1 MKSENT
7 MVSEVTLKVGA
18 ICIGNGGGQSGVKLH
33 ENGVE
38 TILINSSARDLDNT
52 IVPAGIRSFIIEDA
66 NDLGR
71 GAGRNREIAKKLF
84 SDWSQN
90 KKLLANE
97 YFVNF
102 VSEKDIIFIVSS
114 TAGGTGSGISPTLA
128 YMLAKKY
135 PNKVFILVPIM
146 PRLTESI
153 NSQQNTIQYFNEVDT
168 INNSGVNIPYMP
180 FDLEKL
186 AAQDIQ
192 TAYEKIAKDISN
204 AVKVIR
210 GDMTIQTPYGMIDER
225 NMLTI
230 ATCPGMI
237 SVYVDDA
244 VKMSDIQSDGIQSV
258 IIRGMQKSSACAM
271 QKDKISKYMGL
282 FLEVDDAIEDPVK
295 KADYTSL
302 FNTTG
307 EPFEIF
313 VNYGITDKPMGKYGL
328 VVSGQ
333 SMPYDRL
340 KQCIDRVSEFEESQ
354 RQKEYSIADSASMF
368 SHYAQ
373 NQNVD
378 KILGSATVK
387 SVESEP
393 DVEVPDFLKSSL

>member
-1 MKSENT
+1 MKTETNL
-7 MVSEVTLKVGA
+7 VSEVALNVGA

-52 IVPAGIRSFIIEDA
+52 IVPAGIRSFIIEDS

-90 KKLLANE
+90 KKLMANE
-97 YFVNF
+97 YFANF
-102 VSEKDIIFIVSS
+102 IASKDIIFIVSS
-114 TAGGTGSGISPTLA
+114 TAGGTGSGVSPTLA
-128 YMLAKKY
+128 YLIAKKY
-135 PNKVFILVPIM
+135 PNKVIILVAIM
-146 PRLTESI
+146 PRLSESI
-153 NSQQNTIQYFNEVDT
+153 NSQQNTIQYFNEVET
-168 INNSGVNIPYMP
+168 INGSGVNIPYMP

-186 AAQDIQ
+186 KDMDIQ
-192 TAYEKIAKDISN
+192 EAYAKIANDICD
-204 AVKVIR
+204 AIKIFR
-210 GDMTIQTPYGMIDER
+210 GDMTVQTPYGMIDER

-237 SVYVDDA
+237 SVYTDSA
-244 VKMSDIQSDGIQSV
+244 VKMTDIENNGIQQM
-258 IIRGMQKSSACAM
+258 IANGMKKSSACDM
-271 QKDKISKYMGL
+271 QRDKISKYMGL

-295 KADYTSL
+295 KADYSNL
-302 FNTTG
+302 FGVIG

-313 VNYGITDKPMGKYGL
+313 VNYGITDKPTGKYGL

-340 KQCIDRVSEFEESQ
+340 KLCIDRVSEFEESQ

-368 SHYAQ
+368 NHYAQ
-373 NQNVD
+373 NSNIG
-378 KILGSATVK
+378 KILGSANDTTAT
-387 SVESEP
+387 EET
-393 DVEVPDFLKSSL
+393 EVPDFLKSSI

>member
-1 MKSENT
+1 MKTETNL
-7 MVSEVTLKVGA
+7 VSEVALNVGA

-52 IVPAGIRSFIIEDA
+52 IVPAGIRSFIIEDS

-97 YFVNF
+97 FFERFVA
-102 VSEKDIIFIVSS
+102 SKDIIFVVSS
-114 TAGGTGSGISPTLA
+114 TAGGTGSGVSPTLA
-128 YMLAKKY
+128 YLLAKKY
-135 PNKVFILVPIM
+135 PNKVIILVAIM
-146 PRLTESI
+146 PRLSESI
-153 NSQQNTIQYFNEVDT
+153 NSQQNTIQYFNEVET
-168 INNSGVNIPYMP
+168 INGSGVNIPYMP

-186 AAQDIQ
+186 RDMDIQ
-192 TAYEKIAKDISN
+192 EAYAKIANDICD
-204 AVKVIR
+204 AVKIFR

-237 SVYVDDA
+237 SVYTDST
-244 VKMSDIQSDGIQSV
+244 VKMTDIENLGIQTM
-258 IIRGMQKSSACAM
+258 IANGMKKSSACDM
-271 QKDKISKYMGL
+271 QRDKISKYMGL

-295 KADYTSL
+295 KADYSNL
-302 FNTTG
+302 FGVIG

-313 VNYGITDKPMGKYGL
+313 VNYGITDKPTGKYGL

-340 KQCIDRVSEFEESQ
+340 KLCIDRVSEFEESQ
-354 RQKEYSIADSASMF
+354 RQKSYSIADSANLF
-368 SHYAQ
+368 SHYA
-373 NQNVD
+373 NNSNIG
-378 KILGSATVK
+378 KILGSANDSTAA
-387 SVESEP
+387 EET
-393 DVEVPDFLKSSL
+393 EVPDFLKSSI

>member
-1 MKSENT
+1 MKTETNL
-7 MVSEVTLKVGA
+7 VSEVALNVGA

-52 IVPAGIRSFIIEDA
+52 IVPAGIRSFIIEDS

-90 KKLLANE
+90 KKLMAND
-97 YFVNF
+97 YFANF
-102 VSEKDIIFIVSS
+102 IASKDIIFIVSS
-114 TAGGTGSGISPTLA
+114 TAGGTGSGVSPTLA
-128 YMLAKKY
+128 YLIAKKY
-135 PNKVFILVPIM
+135 PNKVIILVAIM
-146 PRLTESI
+146 PRLSESI
-153 NSQQNTIQYFNEVDT
+153 NSQQNTIQYFNEVET
-168 INNSGVNIPYMP
+168 INSSGVNIPYMP

-186 AAQDIQ
+186 KNMDIQ
-192 TAYEKIAKDISN
+192 EAYAKIANDICD
-204 AVKVIR
+204 AIKIFR
-210 GDMTIQTPYGMIDER
+210 GDMTVQTPYGMIDER

-237 SVYVDDA
+237 SVYTDSA
-244 VKMSDIQSDGIQSV
+244 VKMTDIENNGIQQM
-258 IIRGMQKSSACAM
+258 ITNGMKKSSACDM
-271 QKDKISKYMGL
+271 QRDKISKYMGL

-295 KADYTSL
+295 KADYSNL
-302 FNTTG
+302 FGVIG

-313 VNYGITDKPMGKYGL
+313 VNYGITDKPTGKYGL

-340 KQCIDRVSEFEESQ
+340 KLCIDRVSEFEESQ

-368 SHYAQ
+368 NHYAQ
-373 NQNVD
+373 NSNIG
-378 KILGSATVK
+378 KILGSANDTTAT
-387 SVESEP
+387 EET
-393 DVEVPDFLKSSL
+393 DVPDFLKSSI

>member
-1 MKSENT
+1 MKTETNL
-7 MVSEVTLKVGA
+7 VSEVALNVGA

-38 TILINSSARDLDNT
+38 TIVINSSARDLDNT
-52 IVPAGIRSFIIEDA
+52 IVPAGIRSFIIEDS

-97 YFVNF
+97 FFERFVA
-102 VSEKDIIFIVSS
+102 SKDIIFVVSS
-114 TAGGTGSGISPTLA
+114 TAGGTGSGVSPTLA
-128 YMLAKKY
+128 YLLAKKY
-135 PNKVFILVPIM
+135 PNKVIILVAIM
-146 PRLTESI
+146 PRLSESI
-153 NSQQNTIQYFNEVDT
+153 NSQQNTIQYFNEVET
-168 INNSGVNIPYMP
+168 INGSGVNIPYMP

-186 AAQDIQ
+186 KDMDIQ
-192 TAYEKIAKDISN
+192 EAYAKIANDICD
-204 AVKVIR
+204 AIKIFR

-237 SVYVDDA
+237 SVYTDST
-244 VKMSDIQSDGIQSV
+244 VKMTDIENLGIQTM
-258 IIRGMQKSSACAM
+258 IANGMKKSSACDM
-271 QKDKISKYMGL
+271 QRDKISKYMGL

-295 KADYTSL
+295 KADYSNL
-302 FNTTG
+302 FGVIG

-313 VNYGITDKPMGKYGL
+313 VNYGITDKPTGKYGL

-340 KQCIDRVSEFEESQ
+340 KLCIDRVSEFEESQ
-354 RQKEYSIADSASMF
+354 RQKSYSIADSANLF
-368 SHYAQ
+368 SHYA
-373 NQNVD
+373 NNSNIG
-378 KILGSATVK
+378 KILGSANDSTAA
-387 SVESEP
+387 EET
-393 DVEVPDFLKSSL
+393 EVPDFLKSSI

>member
-1 MKSENT
+1 MKTETNL
-7 MVSEVTLKVGA
+7 VSEVALNVGA

-52 IVPAGIRSFIIEDA
+52 IVPAGIRSFIIEDS

-97 YFVNF
+97 FFERFVA
-102 VSEKDIIFIVSS
+102 SKDIIFVVSS
-114 TAGGTGSGISPTLA
+114 TAGGTGSGVSPTLA
-128 YMLAKKY
+128 YLLAKKY
-135 PNKVFILVPIM
+135 PNKVIILVAIM
-146 PRLTESI
+146 PRLSESI
-153 NSQQNTIQYFNEVDT
+153 NSQQNTIQYFNEVET
-168 INNSGVNIPYMP
+168 INGSGVNIPYMP

-186 AAQDIQ
+186 KDMDIQ
-192 TAYEKIAKDISN
+192 EAYAKIANDICD
-204 AVKVIR
+204 AIKIFR
-210 GDMTIQTPYGMIDER
+210 GDMTIQTPYGMIDDR

-237 SVYVDDA
+237 SVYTDST
-244 VKMSDIQSDGIQSV
+244 VKMTDIENLGIQTM
-258 IIRGMQKSSACAM
+258 IANGMKKSSACDM
-271 QKDKISKYMGL
+271 QRDKISKYMGL

-295 KADYTSL
+295 KADYSNL
-302 FNTTG
+302 FGVIG

-313 VNYGITDKPMGKYGL
+313 VNYGITDKPTGKYGL

-340 KQCIDRVSEFEESQ
+340 KLCIDRVSEFEESQ
-354 RQKEYSIADSASMF
+354 RQKSYSIADSANLF
-368 SHYAQ
+368 SHYA
-373 NQNVD
+373 NNSNIG
-378 KILGSATVK
+378 KILGSANDSTAA
-387 SVESEP
+387 EET
-393 DVEVPDFLKSSL
+393 EVPDFLKSSI

>member
-1 MKSENT
+1 MKTETNL
-7 MVSEVTLKVGA
+7 VSEVALNVGA

-52 IVPAGIRSFIIEDA
+52 IVPAGIRSFIIEDS

-90 KKLLANE
+90 KKLMANE
-97 YFVNF
+97 YFANF
-102 VSEKDIIFIVSS
+102 IASKDIIFIVSS
-114 TAGGTGSGISPTLA
+114 TAGGTGSGVSPTLA
-128 YMLAKKY
+128 YLIAKKY
-135 PNKVFILVPIM
+135 PNKVIILVAIM
-146 PRLTESI
+146 PRLSESI
-153 NSQQNTIQYFNEVDT
+153 NSQQNTIQYFNEVET
-168 INNSGVNIPYMP
+168 INGSGVNIPYMP

-186 AAQDIQ
+186 KDMDIQ
-192 TAYEKIAKDISN
+192 EAYAKIANDICD
-204 AVKVIR
+204 AIKIFR
-210 GDMTIQTPYGMIDER
+210 GDMTVQTPYGMIDER

-237 SVYVDDA
+237 SVYTDST
-244 VKMSDIQSDGIQSV
+244 VKMTDIENNGIQQM
-258 IIRGMQKSSACAM
+258 IANGMKKSSACDM
-271 QKDKISKYMGL
+271 QRDKISKYMGL

-295 KADYTSL
+295 KADYSNL
-302 FNTTG
+302 FGVIG

-313 VNYGITDKPMGKYGL
+313 VNYGITDKPTGKYGL

-340 KQCIDRVSEFEESQ
+340 KLCIDRVSEFEESQ

-368 SHYAQ
+368 NHYAQ
-373 NQNVD
+373 NSNIG
-378 KILGSATVK
+378 KILGSANDTTAT
-387 SVESEP
+387 EET
-393 DVEVPDFLKSSL
+393 EVPDFLKSSL

>member
-1 MKSENT
+1 MKTETNL
-7 MVSEVTLKVGA
+7 VSEVALNVGA

-52 IVPAGIRSFIIEDA
+52 IVPAGIRSFIIEDS

-97 YFVNF
+97 FFERFVA
-102 VSEKDIIFIVSS
+102 SKDIIFVVSS
-114 TAGGTGSGISPTLA
+114 TAGGTGSGVSPTLA
-128 YMLAKKY
+128 YLLAKKY
-135 PNKVFILVPIM
+135 PNKVIILVAIM
-146 PRLTESI
+146 PRLSESI
-153 NSQQNTIQYFNEVDT
+153 NSQQNTIQYFNEVET
-168 INNSGVNIPYMP
+168 INGSGVNIPYMP

-186 AAQDIQ
+186 KDMDIQ
-192 TAYEKIAKDISN
+192 EAYAKIANDICD
-204 AVKVIR
+204 AIKIFR

-237 SVYVDDA
+237 SVYTDST
-244 VKMSDIQSDGIQSV
+244 VKMTDIENLGIQTM
-258 IIRGMQKSSACAM
+258 IANGMKKSSACDM
-271 QKDKISKYMGL
+271 QRDKISKYMGL

-295 KADYTSL
+295 KADYSNL
-302 FNTTG
+302 FGVIG

-313 VNYGITDKPMGKYGL
+313 VNYGITDKPTGKYGL

-340 KQCIDRVSEFEESQ
+340 KLCIDRVSEFEESQ
-354 RQKEYSIADSASMF
+354 RQKSYSIADSANLF
-368 SHYAQ
+368 SHYA
-373 NQNVD
+373 NNSNIG
-378 KILGSATVK
+378 KILGSANDSTAA
-387 SVESEP
+387 EET
-393 DVEVPDFLKSSL
+393 EVPDFLKSSI